1 MHTVS
6 TVREWMH
13 QLHDE
18 SAKVAHWTGH
28 LLHEKSFWGIVAILA
43 VLAVVFTLLVLYG
56 KQLAMQEYSAPF
68 RYYGP
73 F

>member
-6 TVREWMH
+6 TVRHWMH

-18 SAKVAHWTGH
+18 SAKVAHWTGY

-43 VLAVVFTLLVLYG
+43 VLAGAFALLVLYG
-56 KQLAMQEYSAPF
+56 KQIPMLEYSVPF
-68 RYYGP
+68 RYGP